1 MLHDLSRISK
11 LQRFYECGL
20 PFVSSTSIRNS
31 KRTSYFC
38 YKLCAFKTRNR
49 STCVPMKI
57 GRILVYHG
65 KNGTRTV
72 LARPWK
78 VFHLHLYIYIK
89 KTLARS
95 LCASRSLKKSWII
108 SKKMIE
114 KDFMEKIS
122 ASAGTKTYES
132 TGHDSA
138 ELLLPHLLLHA
149 SKR

>member
-78 VFHLHLYIYIK
+78 VFHPHLYIYKEDSGSI
-89 KTLARS
+89 TLCITFPQKV
-95 LCASRSLKKSWII
+95 LN
-108 SKKMIE
+108 
-114 KDFMEKIS
+114 
-122 ASAGTKTYES
+122 
-132 TGHDSA
+132 
-138 ELLLPHLLLHA
+138 HLQKNDRKGFHGEDLGVCRHQNI
-149 SKR
+149 RIYWT